1 VARNPASTTLGL
13 AGFFF
18 SDPLNG
24 DKFPKTHFGK
34 NPLATMEIGRAPI
47 PWHLWVVG
55 GIGLLWNAYG
65 GFDSFMWKIQGE
77 VYLR

>member
-1 VARNPASTTLGL
+1 M
-13 AGFFF
+13 
-18 SDPLNG
+18 
-24 DKFPKTHFGK
+24 
-34 NPLATMEIGRAPI
+34 ATMEIGRAPI